1 MTKKKN
7 IAVNNSPSQNA
18 LLVLARMRT
27 DVQAVL
33 RQYVSEAKL
42 GVSSGCQEHEP
53 QLIAR

>member
-1 MTKKKN
+1 MTKNKN
-7 IAVNNSPSQNA
+7 TAAKNGLSQNA
-18 LLVLARMRT
+18 LFVLARMRS

-42 GVSSGCQEHEP
+42 GVSSGRQEHEP